1 MFGSLGRLFGV
12 GVVMSGVALF
22 SAPAFAASSNA
33 TPAAAGTAIGAK
45 GDPTATGVTD
55 VGQDPRI
62 RLRAGTS
69 SNWAGYAAAGASG
82 AYNSV
87 AGTWTQPAL
96 RCGPQNTYSAFWV
109 GLDGDTT
116 STVEQLGT
124 EADCI
129 GGAPQYSSWWEMYPK
144 GSHGTTVGVFP
155 GHTYHASV
163 VFVGN
168 GRFQLSLQDVTSG
181 ASFTTVQR
189 LPSAQRASAEAIV
202 EAPWSGGVLPLSNF
216 GTAQFSG
223 VTANG
228 ATMAAPPADVITMTN
243 SNGVVKAQ
251 PSTLSG
257 GAFSVN
263 WLSAS

>member
-1 MFGSLGRLFGV
+1 MKRLRGLGGALLLCAALAMPATAS
-12 GVVMSGVALF
+12 GVVHG
-22 SAPAFAASSNA
+22 P
-33 TPAAAGTAIGAK
+33 K
-45 GDPTATGVTD
+45 
-55 VGQDPRI
+55 I

-69 SNWAGYAAAGASG
+69 LNWSGYAAAGASG
-82 AYNSV
+82 AFNSV
-87 AGTWTQPAL
+87 EGTWKQPQVQ
-96 RCGPQNTYSAFWV
+96 CGPQNTYSAFWV

-129 GGAPQYSSWWEMYPK
+129 GGAPQYSSWYEMYPR
-144 GSHGTTVGVFP
+144 GSRGTTVQVTP

-181 ASFTTVQR
+181 ASFTTVQK

-216 GTAQFSG
+216 GTAQFTG
-223 VTANG
+223 VKANG
-228 ATMAAPPADVITMTN
+228 STLTSPPADVITMTN
-243 SNGVVKAQ
+243 SSGGVKAQ

-257 GAFSVN
+257 GSFSVK
-263 WLSAS
+263 WVSST